1 MQNFETVAQQS
12 RYSQRADFGA
22 GMTTGKFI
30 LFNVGFWLVAAVVL
44 LLNAWPEAQRH
55 WDVAILRYSYFLIV
69 GLLVTSALTLIY
81 NSSWFNHSAHKLPKA
96 VLFSTLAALLTALIV
111 NPLTYLMVGANIH
124 AVPYEILS
132 TGTLYFALFY
142 VVWSVLFFQL
152 RSQPGPQNAVVE
164 AAPRS
169 RVFKVEKQGEKRQ
182 LHDRD
187 ICYVSASG
195 DYVELVTVA
204 NRYLQK
210 DTLAKLE
217 EQLDKRRFRR
227 VHRSTI
233 INVEKVESVVPKPGG
248 TFEITLEG
256 GHIVQSS
263 RSYKA
268 IVEEILPPA

>member
-1 MQNFETVAQQS
+1 
-12 RYSQRADFGA
+12 
-22 GMTTGKFI
+22 MTTGKFI

-55 WDVAILRYSYFLIV
+55 WDVAILRYIYVLII
-69 GLLVTSALTLIY
+69 GLLITSALTLIY
-81 NSSWFNHSAHKLPKA
+81 NSAWFNHSAHKLPKT
-96 VLFSTLAALLTALIV
+96 VLFSALSALLTALIV
-111 NPLTYLMVGANIH
+111 NPVTYLMVGANIH

-142 VVWSVLFFQL
+142 VVWSVLFLQL
-152 RSQPGPQNAVVE
+152 RGQPDPHSAAE
-164 AAPRS
+164 AAAPRE

-210 DTLAKLE
+210 EILAKLE

-233 INVEKVESVVPKPGG
+233 INIEKVESVVPKAGG
-248 TFEITLEG
+248 AFEITLEG
-256 GHIVQSS
+256 GHVVQSS